1 MAGDETFRWRE
12 DLFMNNLMKLSLAFV
27 FLPAVFS
34 GCAIA
39 QIIDLSTDEA
49 VRRELAKNDGFTSKL
64 DRLCIERPVEL
75 AKIIIIGAHAG
86 DRDCRFEGAF
96 LNSVY
101 LEESAELTQS
111 GLSALGWEKASQ
123 NRREEIAKL
132 WVEKGLMAFSTVLY
146 EKGKDFVPA
155 RGITYKG
162 GRKPTFPEFQQ
173 PRAVS
178 NKNGDITV
186 TLWTSTMERERRVRY
201 RQFTFTKEGV
211 LK

>member
-1 MAGDETFRWRE
+1 
-12 DLFMNNLMKLSLAFV
+12 MNNLIKLSLAFV
-27 FLPAVFS
+27 FLPVVFS

-49 VRRELAKNDGFTSKL
+49 VRHELAKNDGFKSKL

-75 AKIIIIGAHAG
+75 AKIIVIGAHAN
-86 DRDCRFEGAF
+86 DRGCRFEGAF

-111 GLSALGWEKASQ
+111 ALAALGWEKASQ
-123 NRREEIAKL
+123 SRRGNIAKL
-132 WVEKGLMAFSTVLY
+132 WVEKGLLSFSNVLY
-146 EKGKDFVPA
+146 EKGKDFVPG

-162 GRKPTFPEFQQ
+162 GRKPNFPEFKPPQV
-173 PRAVS
+173 VS
-178 NKNGDITV
+178 TKDGEVIV
-186 TLWTSTMERERRVRY
+186 TLWTSTMERERRVYY
-201 RQFTFTKEGV
+201 REFTFTKEGD

>member
-1 MAGDETFRWRE
+1 
-12 DLFMNNLMKLSLAFV
+12 MNNLMKLSMAFV
-27 FLPAVFS
+27 CLPVLLS
-34 GCAIA
+34 GCAMA
-39 QIIDLSTDEA
+39 QTVDLSTDEA

-75 AKIIIIGAHAG
+75 AKIIVIGAYAN

-101 LEESAELTQS
+101 LEESADLTQNALVS
-111 GLSALGWEKASQ
+111 LGWKKASQ

-146 EKGKDFVPA
+146 EKGKDFVPG

-162 GRKPTFPEFQQ
+162 GRKPNFPEFQPPQ
-173 PRAVS
+173 VLSAKDGEV
-178 NKNGDITV
+178 IV
-186 TLWTSTMERERRVRY
+186 TLWTSTMERERRVYY
-201 RQFTFTKEGV
+201 RKFIFTKEGG

>member
-1 MAGDETFRWRE
+1 
-12 DLFMNNLMKLSLAFV
+12 MNNLLKLSLACV
-27 FLPAVFS
+27 FLPVVLGGWAK
-34 GCAIA
+34 A
-39 QIIDLSTDEA
+39 QVIDLSTDEA
-49 VRRELAKNDGFTSKL
+49 VRQALAKNDGFKSKL

-75 AKIIIIGAHAG
+75 AKIIVIGAYAN

-111 GLSALGWEKASQ
+111 ALASFGWKKATP
-123 NRREEIAKL
+123 NRRQEIAKS

-146 EKGKDFVPA
+146 EKGKDFVPG

-162 GRKPTFPEFQQ
+162 GHKPSFPEFQP

-178 NKNGDITV
+178 TQDGEVIV
-186 TLWTSTMERERRVRY
+186 TLWTSSMERERRVYY
-201 RQFTFTKEGV
+201 RQFTFTKEGS
-211 LK
+211 LKP